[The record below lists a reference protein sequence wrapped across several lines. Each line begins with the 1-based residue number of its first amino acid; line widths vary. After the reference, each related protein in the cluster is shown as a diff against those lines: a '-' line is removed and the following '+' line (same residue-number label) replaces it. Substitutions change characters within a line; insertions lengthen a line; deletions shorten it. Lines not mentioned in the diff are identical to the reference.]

1 MNTALIYAEESVRV
15 ALLISLELWNGET
28 VTFEEEKT

>member
-1 MNTALIYAEESVRV
+1 MNTALIYAGGSVRV
-15 ALLISLELWNGET
+15 APLILFELWNCET